1 MCYTLPVFFFPREK
15 KKPSREN
22 FWISAR
28 ENVTLP
34 VKKSWKL
41 PVKNQKSPWN
51 FPPNPT
57 RENEKCGRE
66 KNENFHPWKP
76 QKCPWKKN
84 LAKFHEIY
92 SENILIMNFVTI
104 TLSKRNHR
112 WFFME
117 IRTFD
122 LKRYRCFEFSIIHH
136 KFTASSYR
144 LLQLW
149 LQNHLE
155 KKQFFHSLHELRRG
169 NTKIRSVCCC
179 P

>member
-1 MCYTLPVFFFPREK
+1 MKIFGFPPVKMWPYPWKSLVNCPWKIKSPREICRQI
-15 KKPSREN
+15 P
-22 FWISAR
+22 
-28 ENVTLP
+28 P
-34 VKKSWKL
+34 VKTKNVGVKKMWTFP
-41 PVKNQKSPWN
+41 PVKTTKVPV
-51 FPPNPT
+51 
-57 RENEKCGRE
+57 
-66 KNENFHPWKP
+66 
-76 QKCPWKKN
+76 KKN

-92 SENILIMNFVTI
+92 AENILIMNFVTI

-155 KKQFFHSLHELRRG
+155 KKTIFSFTSWTSPGKYKNTVSLLWSIVIIQYFKDDHH
-169 NTKIRSVCCC
+169 
-179 P
+179 